1 MAFAPARVAPA
12 VAQRLQIPGTGTSL
26 RRVIHL
32 RTISGEQVA
41 GTAAG

>member
-12 VAQRLQIPGTGTSL
+12 VAQRLQIPVQVLLYVGL
-26 RRVIHL
+26 FIFAQY
-32 RTISGEQVA
+32 GEQVA

>member
-12 VAQRLQIPGTGTSL
+12 VAQRLQIGTGTSL